1 MDGAVALAPIQ
12 IGPRNKRHLPLVL
25 GGSIFPDSDRTP
37 ETERSLLAAMQT
49 ALGLGIT
56 HLDTASGYG
65 GGRSEELIGEFLQ
78 GQREAVYLASK
89 ASINEMDAQLMLG
102 MVEKSLQRLQTDFID
117 LYYIHWPRTGKDL
130 RPLMEG
136 LELARSQGKI
146 GAIGVSNFSVEQM
159 QQVAEVGTIDAH
171 QLCYNLLWR
180 FSERD
185 VIPYCHQMGIAVV
198 TYSSIAQGVLT
209 GKFPRHPQ
217 LPPRDQR
224 ARTVHFDE
232 AVWPHVYAGVEELK
246 EVAAGAE
253 RSLTHLA
260 IRWVLQ
266 QPGISAVVVGA
277 RTPQQVQENWQA
289 LTGEIPESVFA
300 AMTAI
305 SDEVMPAIPDTGNPY
320 RYNP

>member
-1 MDGAVALAPIQ
+1 MDRSLALSPIQ
-12 IGPRNKRHLPLVL
+12 IGPLYKPHMPLVL
-25 GGSIFPDSDRTP
+25 GGSICPDSDRTP
-37 ETERSLLAAMQT
+37 ETERSLLAAMQR
-49 ALGLGIT
+49 ALDLGIT

-65 GGRSEELIGEFLQ
+65 GGRSEELIGGFLQ
-78 GQREAVYLASK
+78 RRREQVYLASK

-117 LYYIHWPRTGKDL
+117 LYYIHWPRSGKDI
-130 RPLMEG
+130 RPMMEG

-159 QQVAEVGTIDAH
+159 QQVAEVGKIDAH

-185 VIPYCHQMGIAVV
+185 VIPYSHQNGIAVV

-217 LPPRDQR
+217 LAPRDQR

-232 AVWPHVYAGVEELK
+232 TVWPHVYAGVEELK
-246 EVAAGAE
+246 EVAAQAN

-260 IRWVLQ
+260 IRWVLH
-266 QPGISAVVVGA
+266 QPGITAVVVGA
-277 RTPQQVQENWQA
+277 RSPQQVEENWQA
-289 LTGEIPESVFA
+289 LMGEIPESVFA

-305 SDEVMPAIPDTGNPY
+305 SDRVMPAIPDTGNPY